1 MSEAGAVPVALF
13 YPTDAAGA
21 HLRAALARC
30 GTEIVYEA
38 LAGQAD
44 RDDLEQ
50 SGARVVV
57 VDLDAEVDRYLD
69 DMQSLLA
76 GSEYRIV
83 FNDGQVSSGL
93 SGWDHAR
100 WMRHLAAKIRGRN
113 ETDPPRPPGAVPVPT
128 RADIAR
134 AAHAA
139 VGVTDTSGAVPPD
152 VGDPMIDATRA
163 QDEDLRVDD
172 DSRPATQGVLTDSG
186 VLAPEAEPAS
196 DEPVIAPEI
205 EERDVER
212 SDAPDFSGWSIDEPV
227 EEPPPVPVDAPDAA
241 EFGVDIVD
249 PEEYLAP
256 PEPPSPV
263 AAGPRG
269 TELEL
274 VPLDIDLPP
283 VSNTPDHE
291 NWLETMAEPIER
303 VWILAAATGGPQAVR
318 GVLAGLSDNHPA
330 VFLLAQQVGEEFADV
345 LLDQLAGST
354 ALRVRRA
361 VSGER
366 ARRGDVL
373 VVEAGQAVGLD
384 RSGIVRTQADMAPVP
399 LESVL
404 CDAAAGFGARAGAII
419 FSGVS
424 VELLD
429 ALRDLRDQGG
439 EVWVQDPATCLVGA
453 LAEAAAEAGV
463 ATFVGSPDELAE
475 RLAAQAGEPGPRSP
489 LSRG

>member
-1 MSEAGAVPVALF
+1 
-13 YPTDAAGA
+13 
-21 HLRAALARC
+21 
-30 GTEIVYEA
+30 
-38 LAGQAD
+38 
-44 RDDLEQ
+44 
-50 SGARVVV
+50 
-57 VDLDAEVDRYLD
+57 
-69 DMQSLLA
+69 
-76 GSEYRIV
+76 
-83 FNDGQVSSGL
+83 
-93 SGWDHAR
+93 
-100 WMRHLAAKIRGRN
+100 
-113 ETDPPRPPGAVPVPT
+113 
-128 RADIAR
+128 
-134 AAHAA
+134 
-139 VGVTDTSGAVPPD
+139 
-152 VGDPMIDATRA
+152 
-163 QDEDLRVDD
+163 
-172 DSRPATQGVLTDSG
+172 
-186 VLAPEAEPAS
+186 
-196 DEPVIAPEI
+196 
-205 EERDVER
+205 
-212 SDAPDFSGWSIDEPV
+212 
-227 EEPPPVPVDAPDAA
+227 
-241 EFGVDIVD
+241 
-249 PEEYLAP
+249 
-256 PEPPSPV
+256 
-263 AAGPRG
+263 
-269 TELEL
+269 
-274 VPLDIDLPP
+274 
-283 VSNTPDHE
+283 
-291 NWLETMAEPIER
+291 MAEPIER